1 MNSARLGRLVS
12 GSRKAWRA
20 SWSSRRG
27 NWLISSVCCSMVASI
42 LANELINVP
51 ISSLRFGTTGISDAL
66 VAVASWAAREMAE
79 ATSHTTNPPPA
90 MSRPVKMSRAGIV
103 KASVYWAIG
112 PSIWRTGAWKA

>member
-1 MNSARLGRLVS
+1 
-12 GSRKAWRA
+12 
-20 SWSSRRG
+20 
-27 NWLISSVCCSMVASI
+27 MVASI
-42 LANELINVP
+42 LANELISVP